1 MSKDSKPATDWMTID
16 ELRQQQK
23 GCEFRRWLDETLP
36 RLTPEQQ
43 SRFNCYGDPIAEYG
57 DWTDDGE
64 WIPPEEAMRALQG
77 DKKGE

>member
-23 GCEFRRWLDETLP
+23 GCEFRRWLNETLP

-43 SRFNCYGDPIAEYG
+43 ARFNCYGDPIAEYR

-64 WIPPEEAMRALQG
+64 WIPPEEAVKMLLG

>member
-43 SRFNCYGDPIAEYG
+43 AKFNRYGDLIAECG

-64 WIPPEEAMRALQG
+64 WIPPEEAMRTLQG